1 MPKLSYYIGSN
12 VVVAGGNSEADNVH
26 RVIFYHPTK
35 GWCLLDKYNIRH
47 FAMAV
52 LENQYLLLVGGYDS
66 FENKYSS
73 DVVQ

>member
-26 RVIFYHPTK
+26 RVTFYHPTK